1 VAGKEFRL
9 RMNFQGGSQVD
20 VYRGLRPFGLTMEH
34 VNVAFAGELCHRH
47 KAEEWIAKQ
56 KAAEVG

>member
-1 VAGKEFRL
+1 
-9 RMNFQGGSQVD
+9 MNFQGGSQVE

-34 VNVAFAGELCHRH
+34 VNVAFAGELYHRH